1 MQKQHLKLSQNDHDF
16 LMNLLAK
23 GQLNAR
29 VFKRA
34 SALLQLHQGKTLTE
48 VANSLQV
55 SFFSVSTWRD
65 HYLDNALAFLHDKP
79 RSGRPPLIDGL
90 QRAKVTALACSTP
103 PEGRARWTLRLLAD
117 KAVELAYCDKLSHTE
132 VQNILKKMNSNR
144 I

>member
-1 MQKQHLKLSQNDHDF
+1 MNKQHLKLSQNDYDF
-16 LMNLLAK
+16 LTNLLAK
-23 GQLNAR
+23 GQLKAR

-34 SALLQLHQGKTLTE
+34 SALLQLHQGKTLTA
-48 VANSLQV
+48 VAQTVQV
-55 SFFSVSTWRD
+55 SSFTVSTWRT

-103 PEGRARWTLRLLAD
+103 PVGRTRWTLRLLAD
-117 KAVELAYCDKLSHTE
+117 KAVELEYCQTLSHTE